1 LGSREKLL
9 DLRKYLRNYLRM
21 IIPREIPDPNAI
33 NRLGPTFL
41 GLHAYQLLS
50 IIDFQDTELLVKQG
64 IDLPSRTVST
74 MMHLLKNKQMTVTGL
89 ARFLGMSHQL
99 VGHRIKDLKA
109 HGLVT
114 EKRDPGD
121 LRRTLVVL
129 TKSGKG
135 MAQQIEGLNKEVESV
150 YLELFEEIGVDLF
163 EALIKAK
170 QALTEKS
177 LGTRVAEH
185 RRKAG

>member
-1 LGSREKLL
+1 
-9 DLRKYLRNYLRM
+9 
-21 IIPREIPDPNAI
+21 
-33 NRLGPTFL
+33 
-41 GLHAYQLLS
+41 
-50 IIDFQDTELLVKQG
+50 
-64 IDLPSRTVST
+64 
-74 MMHLLKNKQMTVTGL
+74 MTVTGL

-109 HGLVT
+109 KGLVT
-114 EKRDPGD
+114 EQRDPAD

-135 MAQQIEGLNKEVESV
+135 LAQQVEGLNKEVESV
-150 YLELFEEIGVDLF
+150 YLDLFEEIDIDLF

-177 LGTRVAEH
+177 LGTRVVE
-185 RRKAG
+185 RRHETG